1 MEYVK
6 YGKIHSKNRYFKVGD
21 VIKWTPSYVKSKDI
35 DSRGLGIV
43 VKAEGTKF
51 EAYWTGDGE
60 VRKADAIIPGQF
72 VLQDIA
78 PIPQVKEYVDNIM
91 KEYV

>member
-1 MEYVK
+1 M
-6 YGKIHSKNRYFKVGD
+6 
-21 VIKWTPSYVKSKDI
+21 
-35 DSRGLGIV
+35 